1 MNISSNK
8 GGKIAFCGVFY
19 ITMSKKY
26 YFKAEIFGMCGG
38 VHTALNTLQELV
50 DRAGQ
55 GVFVFNE
62 LVHNRSVTDS
72 FIRQGVSFVNKIEDV
87 PQGAPLVI
95 GAHGVAPELETALRA
110 RAGECVDATCPLV
123 KKLHRIAAGLGKEE
137 ELILFGKAGH
147 PEVAGVA
154 GYSAAGKLFIIS
166 SADEVDSLP
175 DLRNPVFISQTTV
188 DHGEVNAALEKLK
201 QRFPQLK
208 ECSNICDASWKRQI
222 AVLELAKK
230 CDAVLV
236 IGSLHSS
243 NARRLMEIARRTG
256 IEAALI
262 DDASQITPEMLS
274 FDCIGITSG
283 ASTPQY
289 LFDGVV
295 SALEKAGFAEAEKE
309 ADS

>member
-1 MNISSNK
+1 
-8 GGKIAFCGVFY
+8 
-19 ITMSKKY
+19 MSKKY
-26 YFKAEIFGMCGG
+26 YFVAEIFGMCGG
-38 VHTALNTLQELV
+38 VHTALNTLQALV

-72 FIRQGVSFVNKIEDV
+72 FIRQGVRFVDKIEDV
-87 PQGAPLVI
+87 PQGATLVL
-95 GAHGVAPELETALRA
+95 GAHGVAPAVESALRS
-110 RAGECVDATCPLV
+110 RAAECVDATCPLV
-123 KKLHRIAAGLGKEE
+123 KKLHRIAAGLGRNE

-166 SADEVDSLP
+166 SADEVETLP
-175 DLRNPVFISQTTV
+175 DLDNPVFISQTTV
-188 DHGEVNAALEKLK
+188 DHGEVNAALVKLK
-201 QRFPQLK
+201 KRFPMLK
-208 ECSNICDASWKRQI
+208 ECSNICDASWKRQR
-222 AVLELAKK
+222 AVLELAQK

-236 IGSLHSS
+236 IGSAHSS

-256 IEAALI
+256 IEAFLI
-262 DDASQITPEMLS
+262 DDASQITPQMFS
-274 FDCIGITSG
+274 FARIGVTSG

-295 SALEKAGFAEAEKE
+295 AALENAGFIAAKKE